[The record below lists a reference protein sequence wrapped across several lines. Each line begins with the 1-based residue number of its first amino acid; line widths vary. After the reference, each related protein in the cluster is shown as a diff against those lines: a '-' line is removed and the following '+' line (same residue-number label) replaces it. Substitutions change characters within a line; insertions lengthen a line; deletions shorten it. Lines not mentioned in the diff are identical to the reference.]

1 MRARCARLTTGGKAA
16 SVGDVEP
23 GSAIEHP
30 AERPDLLVRKKQT
43 ADNDERRSE
52 HRGRRH
58 REMSRRNEAPG
69 KRGAPAFH
77 LSGTEAA
84 LDEPKPFATPLKHKR
99 LFAPRLQDREGQS
112 TETELLSYATAKDN
126 YSGQVVL
133 CEAVAEVGSP
143 PATKAPR
150 SGAEALSGEGG
161 TGISAGA
168 ARKSGRWTETA
179 GLHSTDMNRAVLPD
193 ILCAAFAVI
202 VAVLAQHVVMHRS
215 DGACFSASTWLKEMD
230 KQCNSADCL
239 TAVKFIAAAMNA
251 SAEPCAKS
259 YTLACG
265 RWRSSAPASTIEP
278 DWTSPTDGNASCT
291 ASMRSG
297 CVAPAN
303 ESLLRAAQESAT
315 SDVQV
320 SHVGKVYAPCLASF
334 VDKRPGESEV
344 PSCRIVMQD
353 VQSVQY
359 FWTQR

>member
-30 AERPDLLVRKKQT
+30 AERPDLLVRKKHT

-69 KRGAPAFH
+69 KRAAPGFH

-84 LDEPKPFATPLKHKR
+84 LDEPEPFATPLKHKR

-112 TETELLSYATAKDN
+112 TETELLSYATEKDN
-126 YSGQVVL
+126 YSGQ
-133 CEAVAEVGSP
+133 
-143 PATKAPR
+143 
-150 SGAEALSGEGG
+150 
-161 TGISAGA
+161 
-168 ARKSGRWTETA
+168 
-179 GLHSTDMNRAVLPD
+179 
-193 ILCAAFAVI
+193 
-202 VAVLAQHVVMHRS
+202 
-215 DGACFSASTWLKEMD
+215 EMD

-251 SAEPCAKS
+251 SAAPCAKS

-278 DWTSPTDGNASCT
+278 GWTSPTDGNASCT
-291 ASMRSG
+291 ASMRSD